1 VRATQPQNNNRFG
14 GFDALVNEYGSHRLE
29 NGRRKDAWKR
39 GAMKKVR
46 VRRTKQNPSRQRTE
60 AVNNSGRVK
69 NPATRDL
76 PPNDKVD
83 KYPDE
88 VYGDTEIPSR
98 R

>member
-1 VRATQPQNNNRFG
+1 MNTKRA
-14 GFDALVNEYGSHRLE
+14 RL
-29 NGRRKDAWKR
+29 RRA
-39 GAMKKVR
+39 
-46 VRRTKQNPSRQRTE
+46 KQTPTRQRPE
-60 AVNNSGRVK
+60 AATNDSGRVK

-98 R
+98 A